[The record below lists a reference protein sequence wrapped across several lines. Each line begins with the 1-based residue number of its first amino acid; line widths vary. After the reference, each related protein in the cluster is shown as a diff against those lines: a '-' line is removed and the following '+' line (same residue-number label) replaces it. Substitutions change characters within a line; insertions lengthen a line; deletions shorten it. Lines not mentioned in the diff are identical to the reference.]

1 MMRLTLLLLSF
12 VAVAATQ
19 LGEVDARIL
28 RWFIT
33 AELGAKP
40 ARPLLV
46 SILADSSTTTDGPL
60 LQQIRALGLPLVPL
74 TARPGRDTL
83 FLRVTRPVRDSLD
96 YYRIGVERLT
106 CRDGHL
112 LGGRTL
118 VSLRCSSD
126 SCREYSETPLA
137 DDRLNLGSC
146 GRP

>member
-1 MMRLTLLLLSF
+1 MRLTLLLLSF

-83 FLRVTRPVRDSLD
+83 YLRVTRPVRDSLD

-106 CRDGHL
+106 CRNGHL
-112 LGGRTL
+112 LGEIGRAH
-118 VSLRCSSD
+118 V
-126 SCREYSETPLA
+126 
-137 DDRLNLGSC
+137 
-146 GRP
+146 